1 MTNCKGS
8 YSINTFTRF
17 VNLSFGRFQFLQY
30 QYNDPAPANDRTIK
44 ELDFSFAPSRYNLWT
59 HSFPYTIDEKQKW
72 WKKKKKKRRSEKS
85 IAPELP
91 MCFYQLM
98 SPILIAFFLQFLAYY
113 NDSFSYFNMR
123 NTTVFYILV
132 NQGIS
137 LWKCWTIELLYVTNN
152 VLFQRYLSFSFSK
165 DIYLLI
171 LMFWLTFYL
180 LILID

>member
-44 ELDFSFAPSRYNLWT
+44 ELDYSFAPSTYNLWT
-59 HSFPYTIDEKQKW
+59 LIRFLTQSMKNKIDG
-72 WKKKKKKRRSEKS
+72 KKKKKRRSEKS

-137 LWKCWTIELLYVTNN
+137 L
-152 VLFQRYLSFSFSK
+152 
-165 DIYLLI
+165 
-171 LMFWLTFYL
+171 
-180 LILID
+180 